1 MELPPTAPIMVLGGA
16 PLFPHT
22 MLPLYIFETRYRRML
37 ERSLETDR
45 LVCIASVRPGV
56 EEWKTEEDF
65 HAVAGLG
72 LVRACVGR
80 PDGTSHLVLQGLA
93 RVRLEAFPQ
102 RKPFYVAEITE
113 LPAQKG
119 DPAEGARLSRETLE
133 WCRRFRERGVELP
146 EQLDEHLARLDDPGV
161 LSDVVANTFVAD
173 ARIRQSL
180 LEETDELERL
190 RVLVAALHAQ
200 FEG

>member
-1 MELPPTAPIMVLGGA
+1 M
-16 PLFPHT
+16 
-22 MLPLYIFETRYRRML
+22 
-37 ERSLETDR
+37 
-45 LVCIASVRPGV
+45 
-56 EEWKTEEDF
+56 
-65 HAVAGLG
+65 
-72 LVRACVGR
+72 
-80 PDGTSHLVLQGLA
+80 
-93 RVRLEAFPQ
+93 
-102 RKPFYVAEITE
+102 
-113 LPAQKG
+113 
-119 DPAEGARLSRETLE
+119 
-133 WCRRFRERGVELP
+133 ELP